1 MPSRTCAILADTA
14 EKDRYH
20 RHHRHHRYHRALG
33 LLPAFRSTQ
42 GQQSTDLK
50 TTRDTIADLQKQIEQ
65 KDTAL
70 QSNRENIAKL
80 QDQIAQNAAALGIV
94 TTLTDASTNKDAK
107 MSDLEQ
113 TIAKLRRNNGRNR
126 LRDKVPGTAVL
137 VRCEDHRVA
146 ALRLSG
152 ATALRSEFRKAA
164 RSAHVTPL
172 LEVTT
177 PLAYLTHFIDQLLE
191 SRELLQTY
199 EAMKEAHADCPVNAE
214 RM

>member
-1 MPSRTCAILADTA
+1 MLR
-14 EKDRYH
+14 RW
-20 RHHRHHRYHRALG
+20 
-33 LLPAFRSTQ
+33 

-137 VRCEDHRVA
+137 VYETAKCWNE
-146 ALRLSG
+146 ALQ
-152 ATALRSEFRKAA
+152 SEFRKAA